1 MDNSLVVIE
10 NNQLAP
16 AFSAQYIEIKRA
28 ADKLNAQL
36 EELKAEMLKAMEEK
50 GILELSNEELKIRY
64 VAPTEAERFDSK
76 AFRADHEDIY
86 NDYVKFVPVKS
97 QLRITKK

>member
-10 NNQLAP
+10 DNQLATS
-16 AFSAQYIEIKRA
+16 FSAQYIEVKRA

-36 EELKAEMLKAMEEK
+36 DELKALMLKAMEEK
-50 GILELSNEELKIRY
+50 GILELSNDDLKIRY

-76 AFRADHEDIY
+76 AFRAAHEELY
-86 NDYVKFVPVKS
+86 NEYVKFSPVKA